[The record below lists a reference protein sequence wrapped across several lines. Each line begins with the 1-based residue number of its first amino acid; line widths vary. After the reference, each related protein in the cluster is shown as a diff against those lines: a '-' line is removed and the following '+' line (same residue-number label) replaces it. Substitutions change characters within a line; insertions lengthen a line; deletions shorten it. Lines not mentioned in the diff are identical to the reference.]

1 MTDLQA
7 VIDDIVCGLKPLAT
21 AVNRAWWDA
30 AVSGDSDAYRRL
42 TELRDAVDRYW
53 ADDQRFAQLERLHAE
68 PPHDRLLARSI
79 ELLYLKALPRQ
90 VEPEL
95 NHRINAMSSDVE
107 RVFSTYQP
115 MYQGEP
121 RSFGYMEETLK
132 RERDPAK
139 LEEAY
144 EATKAVGPALASQLH
159 ELVELRNEAA
169 RELGFP
175 DFYHMRLKL
184 EEQDPDDVAR
194 FLENIEAETGQPFA
208 NTKAEIDDRLADR
221 SGIKPTELMPWHYQ
235 DPFFQDPPDVFETD
249 LDKVYESAD
258 LLSVAERFF
267 TGIGLPVSQVLARSS
282 LHEAVGKDPH
292 AFATDIDREGDVRI
306 LLNLRPNERWMGTT
320 LHELGH
326 AVYDDGI
333 ARELPWELRQPAHT
347 LTTEAIAMLFGRLSR
362 STHWLREME
371 LIDPDLA
378 ERLAAPV
385 EKELQSAMLFSAR
398 WIQVMAHFE
407 RAMYAEPNQDLNAL
421 WWQLVER
428 FQGLTPP
435 PRPPGAADYAAKIH
449 VVAAPVYYHNYLY
462 GECFAS
468 QIDARL
474 HTEVL
479 RGEPT
484 YVGNKGVGAWLTKH
498 IFEPGAGSHYDELA
512 RAATGEAV
520 GSRAFAEQFLIERAA

>member
-1 MTDLQA
+1 MTDPQT
-7 VIDDIVCGLKPLAT
+7 VIDDIVSGLKPLAI

-30 AVSGDSDAYRRL
+30 AVSGDTDAYNRL
-42 TELRDAVDRYW
+42 TDLRDALDRYW
-53 ADDQRFAQLERLHAE
+53 ADDQRFNQLETLHAA
-68 PPHDRLLARSI
+68 PPDDRLLARSI
-79 ELLYLKALPRQ
+79 ELLYLKALPRR

-95 NHRINAMSSDVE
+95 SRRINALSSDVE
-107 RVFSTYQP
+107 RLFSTYQP
-115 MYQGEP
+115 LYQGEP
-121 RSFGYMEETLK
+121 RLFGYMEETLK

-194 FLENIEAETGQPFA
+194 FLENVEADTAQPFA
-208 NTKAEIDDRLADR
+208 DTKAEVDDRLSDR
-221 SGIKPTELMPWHYQ
+221 FHIKPTELMPWHYQ

-249 LDKVYESAD
+249 LDEVYESAD
-258 LLSVAERFF
+258 LITVAERFF
-267 TGIGLPVSQVLARSS
+267 TGIGLPVSHVLARSS

-333 ARELPWELRQPAHT
+333 APELPWELRQPTHT

-362 STHWLREME
+362 STDWLQEMA
-371 LIDPDLA
+371 LIDSDLA
-378 ERLAAPV
+378 ARLADPAA
-385 EKELQSAMLFSAR
+385 KELQSAMLFSAR

-407 RAMYAEPNQDLNAL
+407 RAMYAQPNQDLNAL
-421 WWQLVER
+421 WWRLVER

-435 PRPPGAADYAAKIH
+435 PRPAGAADYGAKIH

-479 RGEPT
+479 RGEVT
-484 YVGNKGVGAWLTKH
+484 YVGNKDVGAWLTEH
-498 IFEPGAGSHYDELA
+498 IFRPGAGSHYDELA

-520 GSRAFAEQFLIERAA
+520 GSKAFGEQFLVGRAA

>member
-1 MTDLQA
+1 MTSPKALIEDL
-7 VIDDIVCGLKPLAT
+7 VSGLKPLAT
-21 AVNRAWWDA
+21 AVSRAWWDA
-30 AVSGDSDAYRRL
+30 AVSGDPDAYARL
-42 TELRDAVDRYW
+42 TEHRDALDRFW
-53 ADDQRFAQLERLHAE
+53 ANDRRFDRIEALHKMPPDD
-68 PPHDRLLARSI
+68 PLLARSI
-79 ELLYLKALPRQ
+79 ELLYLEALPRQ

-95 NHRINAMSSDVE
+95 NQRINALSSDVE

-115 MYQGEP
+115 LYQSEP
-121 RSFGYMEETLK
+121 RLFGYMEETLK
-132 RERDPAK
+132 HERDPAK

-144 EATKAVGPALASQLH
+144 EATKAVGPALVFQLQ
-159 ELVELRNEAA
+159 ELVEVRNEAA
-169 RELGFP
+169 RGLGFP

-194 FLENIEAETGQPFA
+194 FLERVETDTARPFA
-208 NTKAEIDDRLADR
+208 EAKSEIDARLSER
-221 SGIKPTELMPWHYQ
+221 FVIKPIELMPWHYQ
-235 DPFFQDPPDVFETD
+235 DPFFQDSPDVFDTD
-249 LDKVYESAD
+249 LDRVYGPAD
-258 LLSVAERFF
+258 LIAVAERFF
-267 TGIGLPVSQVLARSS
+267 TGIGLSVDRILERSS

-326 AVYDDGI
+326 AVYDNGV
-333 ARELPWELRQPAHT
+333 ARDLPWELRHPAHT

-362 STHWLREME
+362 STQWMCDMG
-371 LIDPDLA
+371 LIDQA
-378 ERLAAPV
+378 MAARFAGPT
-385 EKELQSAMLFSAR
+385 EEELRSAMLLSAR

-407 RAMYAEPNQDLNAL
+407 RGLYGDPSQDLNAL
-421 WWQLVER
+421 WWRLVER

-468 QIDARL
+468 QIDAQL
-474 HTEVL
+474 HAEVL
-479 RGEPT
+479 NGEPT
-484 YVGNKGVGAWLTKH
+484 YVGNKDVGAWLTEH
-498 IFEPGAGSHYDELA
+498 IFRPGARFHFDELA

-520 GSRAFAEQFLIERAA
+520 GSAAFAEQFLVERAA